1 MHLRPCLAVRYLSSE
16 SSPFKSVAGR
26 IISSL
31 ANIKAIINHFNP
43 KIDSWKSRHDIETL
57 TENDVL
63 EIVKDNYDSLTLK
76 LFEGLDSYEN
86 YSSDTEK
93 ETLFFKEVLEQV
105 VCQYS
110 ETIKQQRQSNNQEF
124 CGDHNLLISEIIATQ
139 NASTQ
144 MDESS

>member
-1 MHLRPCLAVRYLSSE
+1 MYSIAVRYFSSE

-57 TENDVL
+57 TEDDVL

-76 LFEGLDSYEN
+76 LYDGVDSYEN
-86 YSSDTEK
+86 YSSDSEK
-93 ETLFFKEVLEQV
+93 EILFFREMLEQV
-105 VCQYS
+105 VTEYR
-110 ETIKQQRQSNNQEF
+110 ETVKVQRSQSNQDNF
-124 CGDHNLLISEIIATQ
+124 SDHIALINEIISSQ
-139 NASTQ
+139 NVS
-144 MDESS
+144 